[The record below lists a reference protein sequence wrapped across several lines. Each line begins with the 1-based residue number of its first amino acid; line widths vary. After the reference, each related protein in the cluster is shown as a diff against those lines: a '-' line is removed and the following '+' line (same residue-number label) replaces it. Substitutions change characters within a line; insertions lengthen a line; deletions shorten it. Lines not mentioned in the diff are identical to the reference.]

1 MCHVIIKQHN
11 IVGEV
16 DMKHAY
22 NMNMQDFLAYHFNF
36 IQTSPIMKRALFIKR
51 YFYPV
56 ILLGLPTLIAPII
69 KVPYEVLL
77 ILFTILAILWVIF
90 YKKVYVNSI
99 VKKSHK
105 LIESGKGKGIIGPHE
120 VQIGEKQIS
129 EKTETGVNV
138 YDVVDHVSETDEHY
152 FIYVT
157 SVMAI
162 IIPKSS
168 FETDETQ
175 SEFITALNRF
185 RGIVS

>member
-1 MCHVIIKQHN
+1 
-11 IVGEV
+11 
-16 DMKHAY
+16 MKHAF

-69 KVPYEVLL
+69 KVPYEILL
-77 ILFTILAILWVIF
+77 IIFTILAILWVIF
-90 YKKVYVNSI
+90 YKKVYLKSI

-105 LIESGKGKGIIGPHE
+105 LIESGKGKGIIGQHE

-129 EKTETGVNV
+129 DKTDAGVNV
-138 YDVVDHVSETDEHY
+138 YDVVVHVSETDAHF

-162 IIPKSS
+162 IVPKSS
-168 FETDETQ
+168 FESEENQ
-175 SEFITALNRF
+175 SEFVKALNHF
-185 RGIVS
+185 RGIA

>member
-11 IVGEV
+11 TVGEV

-69 KVPYEVLL
+69 KVPYEILL
-77 ILFTILAILWVIF
+77 IIFTILAILWVIF
-90 YKKVYVNSI
+90 YKKVYLKSI

-105 LIESGKGKGIIGPHE
+105 LIESGKGKGIIGQHE

-129 EKTETGVNV
+129 DKTDAGVNV
-138 YDVVDHVSETDEHY
+138 YDVVDHVSETEAHF

-162 IIPKSS
+162 IVPKSS
-168 FETDETQ
+168 FESEENQ
-175 SEFITALNRF
+175 SEFVKALNHF
-185 RGIVS
+185 RGIAS